1 MIILSFMDLDI
12 QIRYRSEIHNFPRD
26 FLIPVLSQAKIYKR
40 GTGYFSTSALV
51 QLSVGLFEMAKNGG
65 KIQLICS
72 PELDKKD
79 VEAIDYGYRT
89 REETISDAII
99 KGISEPVDFF
109 EEERLNLIATLIS
122 EGRLDIKIAFME
134 EDNGFRLYHE
144 KIAYFED
151 ADGNKISYAGSAN
164 ESANGLDGNFESI
177 YTFCS
182 WKDSSQIEA
191 VEMAEMDFDNM
202 WANQTS
208 KLHVIPFP
216 KIAVEKLLKYKKS
229 AGVDWDIDVKEYGY
243 NYIEVMPLS
252 EHPCDESW
260 GYQNTGF
267 FSPTSRYGTATDLKC
282 FIDKCHKNNI
292 GVIMDFVPVHFA
304 VDGFALANYD
314 GTPLYEYPHEDVA
327 ISQWGSKNFTHSKG
341 EVRSFLQS
349 AANYWIEEYH
359 FDGLRVDALSNIIYW
374 Q

>member
-89 REETISDAII
+89 REEAISDAII

-134 EDNGFRLYHE
+134 DDNGFRLYHE

-202 WANQTS
+202 WAN
-208 KLHVIPFP
+208 
-216 KIAVEKLLKYKKS
+216 
-229 AGVDWDIDVKEYGY
+229 
-243 NYIEVMPLS
+243 
-252 EHPCDESW
+252 
-260 GYQNTGF
+260 
-267 FSPTSRYGTATDLKC
+267 
-282 FIDKCHKNNI
+282 
-292 GVIMDFVPVHFA
+292 
-304 VDGFALANYD
+304 
-314 GTPLYEYPHEDVA
+314 
-327 ISQWGSKNFTHSKG
+327 
-341 EVRSFLQS
+341 
-349 AANYWIEEYH
+349 
-359 FDGLRVDALSNIIYW
+359 
-374 Q
+374 

>member
-89 REETISDAII
+89 REEAISDAII

-134 EDNGFRLYHE
+134 DDNGFRLYHE

-216 KIAVEKLLKYKKS
+216 EIAVEKLLKYKKS
-229 AGVDWDIDVKEYGY
+229 AGVDWDIDVAW
-243 NYIEVMPLS
+243 IVAV
-252 EHPCDESW
+252 HW
-260 GYQNTGF
+260 Q
-267 FSPTSRYGTATDLKC
+267 SPTT
-282 FIDKCHKNNI
+282 KNC
-292 GVIMDFVPVHFA
+292 
-304 VDGFALANYD
+304 
-314 GTPLYEYPHEDVA
+314 
-327 ISQWGSKNFTHSKG
+327 
-341 EVRSFLQS
+341 
-349 AANYWIEEYH
+349 
-359 FDGLRVDALSNIIYW
+359 
-374 Q
+374 